1 MAEKT
6 QPKPEP
12 AKAKAEA
19 ADSMEAQI
27 AAAKKEAEASAA
39 DIIAQAKAEAEKI
52 IADAKE
58 ASSDDEVVS
67 RSVSKKDIVDA
78 YDHGMSHM
86 EIARKFYGNVND
98 DNMQKVI
105 RVISAE
111 FEPLDDIDPEVEV
124 TEAWS

>member
-6 QPKPEP
+6 PPKPEP
-12 AKAKAEA
+12 AKAEA
-19 ADSMEAQI
+19 PNDMEAQI

-78 YDHGMSHM
+78 YNHGMSHM

-124 TEAWS
+124 TEAWG